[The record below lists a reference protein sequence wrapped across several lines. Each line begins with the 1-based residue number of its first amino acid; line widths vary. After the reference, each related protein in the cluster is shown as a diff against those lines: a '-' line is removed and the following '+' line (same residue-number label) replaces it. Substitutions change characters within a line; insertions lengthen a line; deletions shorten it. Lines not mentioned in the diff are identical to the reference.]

1 MFTLEIRAF
10 FTCHRVFC
18 HLSLRLSTECLSFN
32 FSIKVVQLAL
42 LVYQLS
48 SIDYSS
54 FIPDPQ
60 SFASYH
66 HILEPDS
73 KAVLQVLWFSHLSY
87 YLSSHYSLHWASN
100 LQFPK
105 KINIR
110 IFANTYLLRWLNLI
124 VIKKLFFV
132 WLLFCKFNLIHDY
145 RVIQI
150 LSDLDLSRLW
160 ICLFLLF
167 ESVID

>member
-1 MFTLEIRAF
+1 MLVQVTTTVVVFTLETQAF

-18 HLSLRLSTECLSFN
+18 HLSLRLSTECLSFD
-32 FSIKVVQLAL
+32 FSIEVVQLAL

-73 KAVLQVLWFSHLSY
+73 KAAFQVLRFSHLSCY
-87 YLSSHYSLHWASN
+87 PSSHYSLHWASN

-105 KINIR
+105 NINIR
-110 IFANTYLLRWLNLI
+110 IFSNTYLLRWLNLL
-124 VIKKLFFV
+124 VIKELFFV

-150 LSDLDLSRLW
+150 LSNLNLSGL
-160 ICLFLLF
+160 
-167 ESVID
+167 

>member
-1 MFTLEIRAF
+1 MFTLETQAF

-18 HLSLRLSTECLSFN
+18 RLSLRLSTEYLSFD
-32 FSIKVVQLAL
+32 FSIEVVQLAL

-48 SIDYSS
+48 FIDYSS

-73 KAVLQVLWFSHLSY
+73 KAVFQVLKFSHLSCY
-87 YLSSHYSLHWASN
+87 PSSHYSLHWASN

-110 IFANTYLLRWLNLI
+110 IFSNTYLLCWLNLL
-124 VIKKLFFV
+124 VIKELFFV

-150 LSDLDLSRLW
+150 LSDLDFSGL
-160 ICLFLLF
+160 
-167 ESVID
+167 